1 MIIPRQCRG
10 IFSSCFHSSCFPSE
24 WEVFAFGTYAQM
36 SLVSIQVVFP
46 ASGKPYPRVRC
57 SSSTNCFHSSCFPS
71 EWEVADNRKQLCGSE
86 KKGFHS
92 SCFPSEWEAD
102 YYRRRKHKWQLFPF
116 KLFSQRV
123 GRTASSSVMLIN

>member
-24 WEVFAFGTYAQM
+24 WEDNQSYL
-36 SLVSIQVVFP
+36 SSPSPDKVSIQVVFP
-46 ASGKPYPRVRC
+46 ASGKPMHFDAGNT
-57 SSSTNCFHSSCFPS
+57 SGNCFHSSCFPS
-71 EWEVADNRKQLCGSE
+71 EWEAHVYSISASVSTS
-86 KKGFHS
+86 FHS
-92 SCFPSEWEAD
+92 SCFPSEWEVNAFRED
-102 YYRRRKHKWQLFPF
+102 EIVDLVIPF